1 MAVISISRGSYYRG
15 KEVATK
21 LAEKLGYAI
30 VSRGS
35 LLDASDQ
42 FNIPEIKLANNI
54 QHATQILERFA
65 HGRERYITFISA
77 AILSHMKNDNTV
89 YHGLA
94 GQYFVQSVS
103 HVLKVRIL
111 GDMEARVK
119 DEAARSGVSAD
130 EARFRLKQDDEERRK
145 WALFLY
151 GVDIEHPSRYD
162 MVLNLKNMSVDEAVD
177 LITGAVTLPCY
188 QPTTKSIRRMQNLA
202 LKAEVRAAMFDF
214 PTARVIA
221 EDGQVKVTVKG
232 LTDQEGAI
240 SERINITPLANI
252 DGIEQLTVRVEPYM

>member
-15 KEVATK
+15 KEVAHK
-21 LAEKLGYAI
+21 LAEKLGYTV
-30 VSRGS
+30 VSRDS
-35 LLDASDQ
+35 LLDASHQ

-65 HGRERYITFISA
+65 HGRERYIAFISA
-77 AILSHMKNDNTV
+77 AILSHMKKDNVV

-111 GDMEARVK
+111 GDLEERVE
-119 DEAARSGVSAD
+119 DEVARSGVSAD

-151 GVDIEHPSRYD
+151 GVDIEHASRYD
-162 MVLNLKNMSVDEAVD
+162 MVLNLKNMRIDEAAD
-177 LITGAVTLPCY
+177 LIANAVQLPCY
-188 QPTTKSIRRMQNLA
+188 QPTEASVREMNDLA
-202 LKAEVRAAMFDF
+202 LKAEVCAALFDF

-221 EDGQVKVTVKG
+221 QDGQVKVSVKG
-232 LTDQEGAI
+232 LGDEKEAI
-240 SERINITPLANI
+240 SQRIEKSLAAV
-252 DGIEQLTVRVEPYM
+252 DGIEQLTVRVEPYL

>member
-30 VSRGS
+30 VSRDS

-65 HGRERYITFISA
+65 HGRERYIAFISA
-77 AILSHMKNDNTV
+77 AILSHMKKDSVV

-103 HVLKVRIL
+103 HVLKVRVL
-111 GDMEARVK
+111 GDLEARVK
-119 DEAARSGVSAD
+119 DEAARSGISSD

-162 MVLNLKNMSVDEAVD
+162 MVLNLKNMSVDEAVE
-177 LITGAVTLPCY
+177 LIIGTVNLPCY
-188 QPTTKSIRRMQNLA
+188 QPTEASIQEMNNLA
-202 LKAEVRAAMFDF
+202 LKAEVCAAMFDF
-214 PTARVIA
+214 PTARIA
-221 EDGQVKVTVKG
+221 AADGQVKVTVKG
-232 LTDQEGAI
+232 LADQEASI
-240 SERINITPLANI
+240 TDRINATLAVI
-252 DGIEQLTVRVEPYM
+252 DGIDQLTVRVEPYL